1 MLKIYNTLT
10 KQKEEF
16 NKQPG
21 DKVRMFV
28 CGPTVYDYPHIGH
41 ARTYVIFDVIA
52 KYLRYKGIELNYLQN
67 ITDIDDKIIARAK
80 ERGIEPKELADKFE
94 KLYYEDMKAIGI
106 DSVSQY
112 ACATEHIPEIVD
124 QVKRL
129 IDKGHVYKID
139 PSTSL
144 GASGG
149 FYFDLST
156 FPDYGKLSGRT
167 AAQAEDSVSRIDE
180 SVSKRNKGDFVLWK
194 LSGKDEPGWDTELGY
209 GRPGWHIED
218 TAISEKYLGQQ
229 YEIHGG
235 AQDLMFP
242 HHESEIAQQESAS
255 GKKPF
260 VQYWLHSGLL
270 TVDGK
275 KMSKSLGNFVTIQ
288 DVLKMISSNKHQVL
302 RMMFLTSHYRSSV
315 DYDRIKLGQ
324 AAAGVKN
331 LIELITH
338 LNLIKEKNIF
348 GIENIE
354 LSNKIENYFDGIKK
368 ALDDDFNTVEAIGLF
383 SGLSSEA
390 YQVINNKS
398 LDRKSYELIMDVIN
412 FLDKIL
418 GIIPDVSLS
427 EEIKLKVMEMDKAR
441 ESGDFKRSD
450 EIRLYL
456 KESNVTIENLAHT
469 GSTAIAGVKIIEDEK
484 TR

>member
-255 GKKPF
+255 GK
-260 VQYWLHSGLL
+260 
-270 TVDGK
+270 
-275 KMSKSLGNFVTIQ
+275 N
-288 DVLKMISSNKHQVL
+288 
-302 RMMFLTSHYRSSV
+302 
-315 DYDRIKLGQ
+315 
-324 AAAGVKN
+324 
-331 LIELITH
+331 
-338 LNLIKEKNIF
+338 
-348 GIENIE
+348 
-354 LSNKIENYFDGIKK
+354 
-368 ALDDDFNTVEAIGLF
+368 
-383 SGLSSEA
+383 
-390 YQVINNKS
+390 
-398 LDRKSYELIMDVIN
+398 
-412 FLDKIL
+412 
-418 GIIPDVSLS
+418 
-427 EEIKLKVMEMDKAR
+427 
-441 ESGDFKRSD
+441 
-450 EIRLYL
+450 
-456 KESNVTIENLAHT
+456 
-469 GSTAIAGVKIIEDEK
+469 
-484 TR
+484 